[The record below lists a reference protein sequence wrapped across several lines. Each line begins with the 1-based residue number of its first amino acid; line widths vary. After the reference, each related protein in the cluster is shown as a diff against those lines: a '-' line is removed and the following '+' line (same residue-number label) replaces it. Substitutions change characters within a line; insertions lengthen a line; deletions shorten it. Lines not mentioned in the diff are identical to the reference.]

1 MWNTSTSRATVA
13 LAALT
18 VTAACGGDQR
28 SVGVTGPAADHT
40 PTGRAPVVYEQ
51 IEFLGNPLVS
61 EVTIAKANHEAYNKT
76 QPYNTATFL
85 PQSAAFITSFGR
97 PLSLAQTLGG
107 VLYPDILIVDT
118 SKDPATAGWLSWAL
132 AGGWGGRK
140 LADDVV
146 DVGLSAIF
154 SSLLTPEGAKCA
166 PFQLPLCTD
175 NIAANDRAFSATF
188 PYLAAPNTA
197 LPARPDPDGPGNAAP
212 VVEGLR
218 PDPASG
224 PYPVT
229 AKSCGGRFTVCVRFQ
244 VTDADGSSDTP
255 AKVVVDWGDGTSWAP
270 NSVPMATP
278 LLAPH
283 DYTTPGTYTVRVT
296 ATDRRG
302 AAATPVTL
310 TLQVTGAAPDPRRAS
325 LIHDRI
331 DDFLPSFTGVKM
343 GELDVRTAEAS
354 FDGST
359 FVFTHNVAVTIEI
372 ADDPNFIYVWGVDRG
387 RGTARFPDIAPG
399 VRFDAVVVGRI
410 GPNRQLT
417 AQVTDLT
424 SGPTPVTTDLP
435 AGSMTIGSN
444 QVITIRVPANL
455 LPMQGL
461 APAAYTVNLW
471 PRSGVGGG
479 NGQIADFAP
488 DNRNAPV
495 RVIR

>member
-1 MWNTSTSRATVA
+1 MWNATTRRAAFA
-13 LAALT
+13 LAAIALT
-18 VTAACGGDQR
+18 TAGCNDGQSPDA
-28 SVGVTGPAADHT
+28 TAPIADFNHT
-40 PTGRAPVVYEQ
+40 NPGTTPVVYEQ
-51 IEFLGNPLVS
+51 TDFLGNPLVS

-154 SSLLTPEGAKCA
+154 SSLLEKEGAKCA
-166 PFQLPLCTD
+166 PFELPLCTD
-175 NIAANDRAFSATF
+175 NVAGNDREFAASF
-188 PYLAAPNTA
+188 PYLASPNTA
-197 LPARPDPDGPGNAAP
+197 LPMPTRPDPDGPGNAAP
-212 VVEGLR
+212 VIDGLR
-218 PDPASG
+218 ADPAAG

-270 NSVPMATP
+270 NNVPMATP

-283 DYTTPGTYTVRVT
+283 DYANPGTYTVRVT

-310 TLQVTGAAPDPRRAS
+310 TLQVTGAGADPRRAS
-325 LIHDRI
+325 LIHDATG
-331 DDFLPSFTGVKM
+331 DFLASYTGPK
-343 GELDVRTAEAS
+343 GADLDVVEAEVTYT
-354 FDGST
+354 GST
-359 FVFTHNVAVTIEI
+359 FVLTSMQAGAVGTT
-372 ADDPNFIYVWGVDRG
+372 AGGFYVWGIDRG
-387 RGTARFPDIAPG
+387 RGTSRFPDIAPG
-399 VRFDAVVVGRI
+399 VRFDAVVIVRPDGT
-410 GPNRQLT
+410 GT
-417 AQVTDLT
+417 VTDLT
-424 SGPTPVTTDLP
+424 SGAAPVSTPLP
-435 AGSMTIGSN
+435 AGSVVISGSR
-444 QVITIRVPANL
+444 ITATVAAAL
-455 LPMQGL
+455 LPTQGA
-461 APAAYTVNLW
+461 APAAYTANLW
-471 PRSGVGGG
+471 PRLAGTTAAIS
-479 NGQIADFAP
+479 DFAP

-495 RVIR
+495 GVTR

>member
-1 MWNTSTSRATVA
+1 MWNASTRRAATA

-18 VTAACGGDQR
+18 VTAACGGDPR
-28 SVGVTGPAADHT
+28 SSDVTGPAADHT
-40 PTGRAPVVYEQ
+40 PTGRTPVVYEQ

-61 EVTIAKANHEAYNKT
+61 EVTIAKAQHEAYNKT

-85 PQSAAFITSFGR
+85 PQSAQFITSFGR
-97 PLSLAQTLGG
+97 PTSLAQTLGG

-132 AGGWGGRK
+132 ANGWGGRK

-154 SSLLTPEGAKCA
+154 SSLLEKQGALCE
-166 PFQLPLCTD
+166 PGQLPLCTD
-175 NIAANDRAFSATF
+175 NIGTNDREFAAAF
-188 PYLAAPNTA
+188 PYLAAPNTS
-197 LPARPDPDGPGNAAP
+197 LPRGPGPDGPNAAP
-212 VVEGLR
+212 VIVGLR

-244 VTDADGSSDTP
+244 LTDADGSSDTP

-283 DYTTPGTYTVRVT
+283 DYTRPGTYTVRVT

-325 LIHDRI
+325 LIHDAAG
-331 DDFLPSFTGVKM
+331 DFLPSYTGPR
-343 GELDVRTAEAS
+343 GADLDVTEAEVTY
-354 FDGST
+354 DGST
-359 FVFTHNVAVTIEI
+359 FVLTSTQAGAVGAT
-372 ADDPNFIYVWGVDRG
+372 AGGFYVWGIDRG
-387 RGTARFPDIAPG
+387 RGTARFADIAPG
-399 VRFDAVVVGRI
+399 VRFDAVVVLRPDGS
-410 GPNRQLT
+410 GM
-417 AQVTDLT
+417 VTDLT
-424 SGPTPVTTDLP
+424 SGAAPVSTPLP
-435 AGSMTIGSN
+435 AGSVTISGAT
-444 QVITIRVPANL
+444 ITARVADAL
-455 LPMQGL
+455 LPTQGL
-461 APAAYTVNLW
+461 APAAYTANLW
-471 PRSGVGGG
+471 PRNGAG
-479 NGQIADFAP
+479 NNAQISDFAP

-495 RVIR
+495 GTIR